1 MSILIKGMKMP
12 TSCAECYFLVER
24 FTGNEFVNECD
35 LQWHSGRFR
44 EQVDEECEMHTKS
57 EGCPLIEVPT
67 PHGRLID
74 ETQIPYI
81 DLNADMPQSKVRVW
95 TTFKD
100 KIDRLPT
107 IIEAE
112 EVAS

>member
-1 MSILIKGMKMP
+1 MSILIKGIEKPKNCGICPFELDGFPDDWEMHCKLLGRQVGYFDKKSKMP
-12 TSCAECYFLVER
+12 KDYPIV
-24 FTGNEFVNECD
+24 
-35 LQWHSGRFR
+35 
-44 EQVDEECEMHTKS
+44 
-57 EGCPLIEVPT
+57 EVPT

-74 ETQIPYI
+74 EKQIPYI

-112 EVAS
+112 EANHVQ

>member
-1 MSILIKGMKMP
+1 MSVLIKGMKMP
-12 TSCAECYFLVER
+12 KDCEHCGLSKTDSAGFFGCSITENIVLRKTEENRPSWCPLVE
-24 FTGNEFVNECD
+24 
-35 LQWHSGRFR
+35 
-44 EQVDEECEMHTKS
+44 
-57 EGCPLIEVPT
+57 VP

-74 ETQIPYI
+74 EKQIPYI

-112 EVAS
+112 EGAENEIDRR

>member
-1 MSILIKGMKMP
+1 MSVLIKGMKMP
-12 TSCAECYFLVER
+12 RNCGECRLRWRSVITDMDTCKVLLKDIWKADLLTERLEDCPLVE
-24 FTGNEFVNECD
+24 
-35 LQWHSGRFR
+35 
-44 EQVDEECEMHTKS
+44 
-57 EGCPLIEVPT
+57 VPA

-74 ETQIPYI
+74 EKQIPYI

-100 KIDRLPT
+100 KIDRVPT

-112 EVAS
+112 EGEKHETD

>member
-1 MSILIKGMKMP
+1 MSVLIKGMKMP
-12 TSCAECYFLVER
+12 KTCIVCWLSPICPVWVKEVSRYKGYDNRLP
-24 FTGNEFVNECD
+24 D
-35 LQWHSGRFR
+35 
-44 EQVDEECEMHTKS
+44 
-57 EGCPLIEVPT
+57 CPLVEVPT

-74 ETQIPYI
+74 EKQIPYI

-112 EVAS
+112 GEEK

>member
-12 TSCAECYFLVER
+12 TEGIVTVNIHSDGLVYVQGAYPTELY
-24 FTGNEFVNECD
+24 EAVY
-35 LQWHSGRFR
+35 
-44 EQVDEECEMHTKS
+44 
-57 EGCPLIEVPT
+57 IPT

-100 KIDRLPT
+100 KLDRLPT

-112 EVAS
+112 EGTDHE

>member
-1 MSILIKGMKMP
+1 MSVLIKGMEMP
-12 TSCAECYFLVER
+12 TNCRHCPCADDGSRYCKAA
-24 FTGNEFVNECD
+24 NEYIPMLGKPKF
-35 LQWHSGRFR
+35 
-44 EQVDEECEMHTKS
+44 
-57 EGCPLIEVPT
+57 CPLIEVPT

-112 EVAS
+112 EEE